1 MNTYLLFVDSHVV
14 RLLPSGGC
22 LSDCSG
28 TAHSTYCMKEKN
40 EDIEYISELYL
51 ILVSVVYACAHSS
64 TVFNYNVWVF
74 EEYFHFSAFHKEIL
88 FFLLE
93 LQYYI

>member
-28 TAHSTYCMKEKN
+28 TAHSTYCMKAKN

-64 TVFNYNVWVF
+64 TVFNYAMFGYLRNISTSV
-74 EEYFHFSAFHKEIL
+74 HFTKRYCSF
-88 FFLLE
+88 
-93 LQYYI
+93 Y